1 MIKMTILDQL
11 PLDIIHYRIFR
22 FLDWNSRVEA
32 NLLLP
37 SAERIRVPLTKDAG
51 ISLMI
56 RKEHDKLRR
65 MLNILNNPY
74 SSADDRFTGILNVM
88 LELRES
94 RYLIQYS
101 IKFRDMAFERCTSF
115 ADLESIEYT
124 DTPLTDE
131 KKKLLSDVCKGTLK
145 NLEVFPYQREVKTTY
160 DKWTPVNAGPHHVV
174 ENNPLYSS
182 YYVFLDEFNY

>member
-1 MIKMTILDQL
+1 MTILDQL

-37 SAERIRVPLTKDAG
+37 HAERIRVPLTKDAG

-56 RKEHDKLRR
+56 RKEHDKLKR
-65 MLNILNNPY
+65 MLENLSDDNA
-74 SSADDRFTGILNVM
+74 SSEDRFMYILNVM
-88 LELRES
+88 IELRES
-94 RYLIQYS
+94 RYLIQYV

-115 ADLESIEYT
+115 ADLDSSEYT
-124 DTPLTDE
+124 NSSLSDE

-174 ENNPLYSS
+174 ENKPIFS
-182 YYVFLDEFNY
+182 YYTFLDDFNY

>member
-1 MIKMTILDQL
+1 MTSLLHNL
-11 PLDIIHYRIFR
+11 PLDIIHHHIFR

-37 SAERIRVPLTKDAG
+37 QAERIRVPLTKDAG

-56 RKEHDKLRR
+56 RKEHDKLKK
-65 MLNILNNPY
+65 LLELV
-74 SSADDRFTGILNVM
+74 SDDTFSKEERFTHILNVM

-101 IKFRDMAFERCTSF
+101 IKFRDMAFERCSSF
-115 ADLESIEYT
+115 ADLESSEYT
-124 DTPLTDE
+124 NSSLSDE
-131 KKKLLSDVCKGTLK
+131 NKNLLSTVCKATLK
-145 NLEVFPYQREVKTTY
+145 NLEVFPYQREVKVTY

-174 ENNPLYSS
+174 ENKPVFS
-182 YYVFLDEFNY
+182 YYTFIDEFDY